1 MADDDEQLRPVIRRK
16 VHSGELPRM
25 HCRMTWYGPGTHS
38 ACVACDQPIELTEVE
53 IECDLPAGG
62 TLRLHR
68 RCYDIW
74 VAEWT
79 ARCENNASTGT
90 DAG

>member
-1 MADDDEQLRPVIRRK
+1 MVVDTKNQDVLGLFRRADQAEIAVLKIRAGK
-16 VHSGELPRM
+16 
-25 HCRMTWYGPGTHS
+25 
-38 ACVACDQPIELTEVE
+38 LTEVE

-79 ARCENNASTGT
+79 ARFENNASTGT